1 MLGGLLNWIKVSV
14 LPSLSL
20 LEQIGLERGFN
31 IYELLE
37 LAKKPVDFTKK
48 QNRLYNNARQMT
60 DKEIMAYL
68 NEFLGGIVMARTYK
82 KNARNVYI
90 LPYYARISV
99 WLIGL
104 ALVDGLLIWMNTYL
118 GNATILIAGYLLTAL
133 LVVLTA
139 FGGIGWLHGSKITVV

>member
-1 MLGGLLNWIKVSV
+1 MKKNKARWYKTRWWEKFLEYDEKIDFGIAERDVMLGGLLNWIKVSV

-68 NEFLGGIVMARTYK
+68 NEFLGGD
-82 KNARNVYI
+82 
-90 LPYYARISV
+90 S
-99 WLIGL
+99 
-104 ALVDGLLIWMNTYL
+104 
-118 GNATILIAGYLLTAL
+118 
-133 LVVLTA
+133 
-139 FGGIGWLHGSKITVV
+139 HG